1 MHENNLNWKTWLK
14 NGDQYLNAA
23 TPKGKKS
30 RFGTDI
36 RYNLLAMSLEG
47 YIMAILDYH
56 GTLPDNHTFIDLVT
70 ALELVM
76 PVDKNLKGRI
86 LKYEG
91 LQTICSVDKY
101 SRLDP
106 SEEDIDDLRE
116 AVKTIG
122 RLAHEKCLNPD
133 YKK

>member
-1 MHENNLNWKTWLK
+1 MIENNLNWKTWLK
-14 NGDQYLNAA
+14 NGDQYLKAA

-30 RFGTDI
+30 RFGTEI

-47 YIMAILDYH
+47 YIMAILDYY
-56 GTLPDNHTFIDLVT
+56 GTLPDNHTFIDLIT
-70 ALELVM
+70 GLELVM

-91 LQTICSVDKY
+91 LQTICAVDKY
-101 SRLDP
+101 SRIAP

-116 AVKTIG
+116 AVREIG
-122 RLAHEKCLNPD
+122 RLAHDKCPGPD
-133 YKK
+133 YEK